1 MDDEDYDFDYEDSD
15 QDQDDGQVDME
26 NEYYTAKGEALSP
39 LAAPSPLIPSSREEG
54 GLVRDSCIRHTALF
68 PVGCKTFLLGGKVQR
83 CPWAA
88 RRRAPGLCFGR
99 EKERECFQRRSEG
112 DGQDG
117 SGKRSEASDAVDPH
131 CRQPPGW
138 KAAGSP

>member
-39 LAAPSPLIPSSREEG
+39 PAAPSPLITSSREVG
-54 GLVRDSCIRHTALF
+54 SLMRDTFIRPNALV

-83 CPWAA
+83 CMGCQQRGSPW
-88 RRRAPGLCFGR
+88 PVFGR
-99 EKERECFQRRSEG
+99 ETERECFQRR
-112 DGQDG
+112 Q
-117 SGKRSEASDAVDPH
+117 R
-131 CRQPPGW
+131 
-138 KAAGSP
+138 AAAAIAARVVTQ